1 VRDHPDEEHR
11 AMTDLTTLPD
21 GPADVQPLPP
31 VRIWPGVAPGSETS
45 THQEH
50 EDIDPS
56 TGHRLLRGVVVPTIT
71 PVLPRPGT
79 ESGTGVVIAPGGAFT
94 GLAWDHEGLA
104 TARWLA
110 EQGIAAFVLKYR
122 LARVPADPAEL
133 EALQRSMPDPGDA
146 GALLEWSQ
154 AVLASAIEL
163 ATSDGEQAVRV
174 VRERAATW
182 GVNPDRV
189 GILGYSAGGT
199 VATQAAVT
207 CDPAARPAF
216 VVNAYGAWFA
226 KEVPTGAP
234 PLFGVAAADDPL
246 VGTWLK
252 TAQAWLEAGVPTE
265 LHLYERGGHGF
276 AVATQGLPVDGWTER
291 LTAWLISRG
300 LLAQTGRAK

>member
-1 VRDHPDEEHR
+1 
-11 AMTDLTTLPD
+11 MTDLTTLPD
-21 GPADVQPLPP
+21 ASPDLQPLSP
-31 VRIWPGVAPGSETS
+31 VRIWPGIAPGSETW

-50 EDIDPS
+50 EDIDPA

-94 GLAWDHEGLA
+94 GLAWDLEGLA
-104 TARWLA
+104 TAGWLA

-133 EALQRSMPDPGDA
+133 EALRRSMPDPGHA

-154 AVLASAIEL
+154 ALLAPAIDI
-163 ATSDGEQAVRV
+163 ATADGEQAVRV

-182 GVNPDRV
+182 GVDPTRV

-207 CDPAARPAF
+207 GDAASRPAF
-216 VVNAYGAWFA
+216 VVNVYGAWFA

-246 VGTWLK
+246 VDAWLK
-252 TAQAWLEAGVPTE
+252 TAQAWLAAGVPTE

-276 AVATQGLPVDGWTER
+276 AVTTQGLPVDGWTER
-291 LTAWLISRG
+291 LTGWLTSRA
-300 LLAQTGRAK
+300 LLTPTGRAR